1 MTTETRPSN
10 DPATVPRLHLR
21 HGHSIPH
28 LGLGT
33 WPLVGEECETAVRYA
48 IRSGYRLVDT
58 AFQYRNEDAVG
69 RGVRTAGVAREELF
83 VSSKFNKESHS
94 VDGVQRAYDR
104 SLQALGLDYLDMFMC
119 HWPVPALDQYT
130 EAWRGLVKLL
140 DEGRVKAIGV
150 SNFKP
155 DHLEKV
161 IAATGVVPDVNQ
173 IQLSP
178 DIARTVPRRAHEVL
192 GIVTES
198 WSPLGRGPELRE
210 NPTIVQIA
218 ADVGRTAAQVV
229 LRWHVQQ
236 GLVPVPR
243 SSDPKRLV
251 ENLSVFDFRLSTD
264 QMATLAS
271 LDNGEAAARD
281 SDLPENGH

>member
-104 SLQALGLDYLDMFMC
+104 SLQALGLEYLDMFMC

-178 DIARTVPRRAHEVL
+178 DLARLPPRAMHQDL
-192 GIVTES
+192 GIITEAWSLLVANRDCVTTLSWCRSHDGQQRLRRRFCSAGTSSKES
-198 WSPLGRGPELRE
+198 SRSRRPPNPHGWS
-210 NPTIVQIA
+210 
-218 ADVGRTAAQVV
+218 RTS
-229 LRWHVQQ
+229 RCSIS
-236 GLVPVPR
+236 P
-243 SSDPKRLV
+243 
-251 ENLSVFDFRLSTD
+251 
-264 QMATLAS
+264 
-271 LDNGEAAARD
+271 
-281 SDLPENGH
+281 

>member
-1 MTTETRPSN
+1 MEVQWAGISLPNREATR
-10 DPATVPRLHLR
+10 
-21 HGHSIPH
+21 
-28 LGLGT
+28 
-33 WPLVGEECETAVRYA
+33 TAV
-48 IRSGYRLVDT
+48 
-58 AFQYRNEDAVG
+58 VG
-69 RGVRTAGVAREELF
+69 SETGVA
-83 VSSKFNKESHS
+83 
-94 VDGVQRAYDR
+94 
-104 SLQALGLDYLDMFMC
+104 
-119 HWPVPALDQYT
+119 
-130 EAWRGLVKLL
+130 
-140 DEGRVKAIGV
+140 
-150 SNFKP
+150 
-155 DHLEKV
+155 
-161 IAATGVVPDVNQ
+161 PDVNQ

>member
-1 MTTETRPSN
+1 MEVQWAGISLPNREATR
-10 DPATVPRLHLR
+10 
-21 HGHSIPH
+21 
-28 LGLGT
+28 
-33 WPLVGEECETAVRYA
+33 TAV
-48 IRSGYRLVDT
+48 
-58 AFQYRNEDAVG
+58 VG
-69 RGVRTAGVAREELF
+69 
-83 VSSKFNKESHS
+83 S
-94 VDGVQRAYDR
+94 
-104 SLQALGLDYLDMFMC
+104 
-119 HWPVPALDQYT
+119 
-130 EAWRGLVKLL
+130 
-140 DEGRVKAIGV
+140 
-150 SNFKP
+150 
-155 DHLEKV
+155 
-161 IAATGVVPDVNQ
+161 ATGVVPDVNQ

-251 ENLSVFDFRLSTD
+251 ENLSVDFRLSTD

>member
-1 MTTETRPSN
+1 M
-10 DPATVPRLHLR
+10 
-21 HGHSIPH
+21 
-28 LGLGT
+28 
-33 WPLVGEECETAVRYA
+33 VGDECQEVVRVA
-48 IRSGYRLVDT
+48 IESGYRLIDT
-58 AFQYRNEDAVG
+58 SFKYSNEVAVG
-69 RGVRTAGVAREELF
+69 RGIHDSGLPRHEIFIT
-83 VSSKFNKESHS
+83 SKFNKESHS
-94 VDGVQRAYDR
+94 VDGVQRAYDD
-104 SLQALGLDYLDMFMC
+104 SLERLGVDHLDLFLC
-119 HWPVPALDQYT
+119 HWPVPAQGRYVN
-130 EAWRGLVKLL
+130 AWKGLVKLL
-140 DEGRVKAIGV
+140 EEGRVKAIGV

-155 DHLEKV
+155 AHLAS
-161 IAATGVVPDVNQ
+161 IIDATGVVPDVNQ